1 MKIYYKNKSINV
13 SIKKPSPF
21 NRLIGLMFKSKTNEN
36 LLFEFNKDTKMS
48 IHSYFVSFD
57 FLAVWLD
64 KNNRVIEWKIVKPF
78 SFIVRPRK
86 PYLKLIEVPLNSK
99 NKRIIDFFVGKGK
112 I

>member
-1 MKIYYKNKSINV
+1 MDIYYKNKKINISV
-13 SIKKPSPF
+13 KKLSSF
-21 NRLIGLMFKSKTNEN
+21 GKVIGLMFKSKTNEN

-64 KNNRVIEWKIVKPF
+64 RNNRVIECKIIKPF
-78 SFIVRPRK
+78 SFGVRPK
-86 PYLKLIEVPLNSK
+86 KSFLKLIEIPLNNK
-99 NKRIIDFFVGKGK
+99 NRRIIDFFVGKGK